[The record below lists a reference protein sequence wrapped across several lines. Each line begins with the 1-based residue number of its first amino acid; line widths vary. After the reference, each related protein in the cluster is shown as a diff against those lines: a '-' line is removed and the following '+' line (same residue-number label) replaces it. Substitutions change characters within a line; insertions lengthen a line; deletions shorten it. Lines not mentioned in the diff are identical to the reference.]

1 MFSKIK
7 LCSGC
12 GHPVDNH
19 SVYKEK
25 CLTTG
30 GCACREYEGD
40 GYESALLLEER
51 GKSWGNASATH
62 ARIAQVWSG
71 ILDHPVTAGQV
82 ALCMTGLKLV
92 RGSINPDDPDS
103 FDDGQG
109 YLSIAKDIY
118 GHEMLKPEKKPVLCQ
133 DFYCANGVTVHNH
146 GDACTDTCLVCRGV
160 A

>member
-1 MFSKIK
+1 MNEKI
-7 LCSGC
+7 
-12 GHPVDNH
+12 D
-19 SVYKEK
+19 
-25 CLTTG
+25 
-30 GCACREYEGD
+30 A
-40 GYESALLLEER
+40 LLEER

-118 GHEMLKPEKKPVLCQ
+118 GHEMLKPEKKPVLCEN
-133 DFYCANGVTVHNH
+133 FYCANDVTVHNH
-146 GDACTDTCLVCRGV
+146 GIACTESCLVCRGV

>member
-1 MFSKIK
+1 MNEKI
-7 LCSGC
+7 
-12 GHPVDNH
+12 D
-19 SVYKEK
+19 
-25 CLTTG
+25 
-30 GCACREYEGD
+30 
-40 GYESALLLEER
+40 ALLEQR
-51 GKSWGNASATH
+51 GQSWGNASATH

-71 ILDHPVTAGQV
+71 ILDTEVTAGQV

-118 GHEMLKPEKKPVLCQ
+118 GHEMLKPEKKPEVEATCGTSGRLVRDKKPVPCA
-133 DFYCANGVTVHNH
+133 DFYCANEVTVHNH
-146 GDACTDTCLVCRGV
+146 GVACTESCLVCRGV

>member
-1 MFSKIK
+1 MNEKI
-7 LCSGC
+7 
-12 GHPVDNH
+12 D
-19 SVYKEK
+19 
-25 CLTTG
+25 
-30 GCACREYEGD
+30 A
-40 GYESALLLEER
+40 LLEER

-118 GHEMLKPEKKPVLCQ
+118 GHEMLKPEKKPVPCT
-133 DFYCANGVTVHNH
+133 DFCCRNCATVHNH
-146 GDACTDTCLVCRGV
+146 GVACTETCLVCRGV

>member
-1 MFSKIK
+1 MNEKI
-7 LCSGC
+7 
-12 GHPVDNH
+12 D
-19 SVYKEK
+19 
-25 CLTTG
+25 
-30 GCACREYEGD
+30 A
-40 GYESALLLEER
+40 LLEER

-71 ILDHPVTAGQV
+71 ILDTEVTAGQV

-103 FDDGQG
+103 FDDGQA

-118 GHEMLKPEKKPVLCQ
+118 GHEMLKPEKKPEVGATCGTSGCLVRDKKPVLCE
-133 DFYCANGVTVHNH
+133 DFYCANDVTVLNH
-146 GDACTDTCLVCRGV
+146 GIACTESCLVCRGV

>member
-1 MFSKIK
+1 MNEKI
-7 LCSGC
+7 
-12 GHPVDNH
+12 D
-19 SVYKEK
+19 
-25 CLTTG
+25 
-30 GCACREYEGD
+30 A
-40 GYESALLLEER
+40 LLEER

-71 ILDHPVTAGQV
+71 ILDTEVTAGQV

-103 FDDGQG
+103 FDDGQA

-118 GHEMLKPEKKPVLCQ
+118 GHEMLKPEKKPEVEATCRTSGRLVRDKEPAPCA
-133 DFYCANGVTVHNH
+133 DFYCTNYVTAHNH
-146 GDACTDTCLVCRGV
+146 GVACTESCRVCLGV

>member
-1 MFSKIK
+1 MSEKI
-7 LCSGC
+7 
-12 GHPVDNH
+12 D
-19 SVYKEK
+19 
-25 CLTTG
+25 
-30 GCACREYEGD
+30 A
-40 GYESALLLEER
+40 LLEER

-118 GHEMLKPEKKPVLCQ
+118 GHEMLKPEKKPEVGATCGTSGRLVRDKKPAPCA
-133 DFYCANGVTVHNH
+133 DFYCANEVTVHNH
-146 GDACTDTCLVCRGV
+146 GVACTETCRVCRGV

>member
-1 MFSKIK
+1 MNEKI
-7 LCSGC
+7 
-12 GHPVDNH
+12 D
-19 SVYKEK
+19 
-25 CLTTG
+25 
-30 GCACREYEGD
+30 A
-40 GYESALLLEER
+40 LLEER

-71 ILDHPVTAGQV
+71 ILDTEVTAGQV

-118 GHEMLKPEKKPVLCQ
+118 GHEMLKPEKKPEVGATCGTSSRLVSDKKPVMCK
-133 DFYCANGVTVHNH
+133 DFYCNNGVTVHNH
-146 GDACTDTCLVCRGV
+146 GDDCTESCLVCRG
-160 A
+160 AA

>member
-1 MFSKIK
+1 MNEKI
-7 LCSGC
+7 
-12 GHPVDNH
+12 D
-19 SVYKEK
+19 
-25 CLTTG
+25 
-30 GCACREYEGD
+30 A
-40 GYESALLLEER
+40 LLEER

-103 FDDGQG
+103 FDDGQA

-118 GHEMLKPEKKPVLCQ
+118 GHEMLKPEKKPEVGATCGPSKLKPEKKPVLCGG
-133 DFYCANGVTVHNH
+133 FYCTNYATVHNH
-146 GDACTDTCLVCRGV
+146 GIACTENCRVCQGV